1 MKSASRLLAGTVLA
15 LALSSA
21 AHAQFYNL
29 ANTNMLAVSG
39 LSYDGSRAVGVN
51 GDNTP
56 FFMWTAATGV
66 QTGVGDFIG
75 GQATISADGKTV
87 GFNGINPASGN
98 REMALYNWN
107 TGSTTYLGSL
117 GHTSDRSDASSVWA
131 LSGDGKTAVG
141 LGWVSGGN
149 AHAISAT
156 TAGGVV
162 DLGSS
167 VADRSTRANAVSYD
181 GSVIGGWQDTNGP
194 WQGSVWKNGVQ
205 TLLTSSDGT
214 FIGAVNGLSADGQ
227 WAVGGAYN
235 DMAYRWSAATG
246 VEYIGAGLYF
256 GDSAVA
262 TAISAD
268 GRVIIGTS
276 RSWDTPP
283 AWGAG
288 FVWTAELGLVDLT
301 QLALSEGIDL
311 EGVTL
316 AIPTTISGD
325 GQTIAGMGSN
335 GYGFVL
341 HLPNSLVPVP
351 EPGTMLMMAM
361 GVCALL
367 ARRATKR
374 KDA

>member
-1 MKSASRLLAGTVLA
+1 MKRASRILAGSLLA

-29 ANTNMLAVSG
+29 ANTDMLAVTG

-56 FFMWTAATGV
+56 FYMWTAATGV

-75 GQATISADGKTV
+75 GVATISADGNTV

-98 REMALYNWN
+98 RELALYNWN
-107 TGSTTYLGSL
+107 SGATTYLGSL
-117 GHTSDRSDASSVWA
+117 GQTSDRSDASSMWA

-141 LGWVSGGN
+141 LAWVSGSN
-149 AHAISAT
+149 AHAITAT
-156 TAGGVV
+156 TAGVV

-167 VADRSTRANAVSYD
+167 VAGRSTRANAVSYD
-181 GSVIGGWQDTNGP
+181 GSVVGGWQDTNGP
-194 WQGSVWKNGVQ
+194 WQGAIWKNGVQ

-214 FIGAVNGLSADGQ
+214 FVGAVNGLSANGT

-235 DMAYRWSAATG
+235 DMAYRWSEATG
-246 VEYIGAGLYF
+246 VQYIGAGLYW

-276 RSWDTPP
+276 HSWDVP
-283 AWGAG
+283 ATWGSG
-288 FVWTAELGLVDLT
+288 FVWTEDLGLVDLT

-316 AIPTTISGD
+316 AIPETISGD

-335 GYGFVL
+335 GQGFIL
-341 HLPNSLVPVP
+341 HLPTSLVPVP

-361 GVCALL
+361 GMGALL
-367 ARRATKR
+367 ARRAKR